1 MVSVWNSRFSISR
14 EMYSTISTYKASK
27 YASKQQQ
34 QNKIFLE
41 VTYPL
46 LLLYFCFVYS
56 KTSVCTQSPF
66 LAFYSLFNPLQ
77 SGPCIHYS
85 TDATPFM
92 VANHLHVAKSR
103 APALSSLMWLFSGV
117 HVLLVFLL
125 PFWLFLSM
133 FFATSSIGPH
143 MSQCFQAQ
151 PGGFF
156 SFFTFHLTNFTQ
168 YHDFKYPLQSDD
180 YLKKFISNYSPGF

>member
-1 MVSVWNSRFSISR
+1 MQANNS
-14 EMYSTISTYKASK
+14 
-27 YASKQQQ
+27 
-34 QNKIFLE
+34 NKIKFSLKSLILYYCFIS
-41 VTYPL
+41 VLFIARL
-46 LLLYFCFVYS
+46 LGIV
-56 KTSVCTQSPF
+56 VCTQSPF
-66 LAFYSLFNPLQ
+66 LAFYSLFNPLP

-180 YLKKFISNYSPGF
+180 YLKKYISNYSPGF